1 MMSSSCC
8 NSPVL
13 VRYSEELQEDVLIC
27 SECMFQCKE
36 GDTQCLKDV
45 GDVKNHSGNM
55 STE

>member
-1 MMSSSCC
+1 MSSSCC